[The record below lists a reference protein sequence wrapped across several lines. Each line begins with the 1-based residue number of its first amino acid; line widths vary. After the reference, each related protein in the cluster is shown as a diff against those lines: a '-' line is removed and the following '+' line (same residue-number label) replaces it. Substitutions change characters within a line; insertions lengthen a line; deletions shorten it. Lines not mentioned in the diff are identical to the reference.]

1 MNRGAICKDGWVDE
15 CACVQPVK
23 EGQDRSSIEALQ
35 VTNLTSNYEDAD
47 TIPGLAQCFKD
58 LVLP

>member
-1 MNRGAICKDGWVDE
+1 MDGWMSVHVYSQLKK
-15 CACVQPVK
+15 ARTGGP
-23 EGQDRSSIEALQ
+23 IEALQ